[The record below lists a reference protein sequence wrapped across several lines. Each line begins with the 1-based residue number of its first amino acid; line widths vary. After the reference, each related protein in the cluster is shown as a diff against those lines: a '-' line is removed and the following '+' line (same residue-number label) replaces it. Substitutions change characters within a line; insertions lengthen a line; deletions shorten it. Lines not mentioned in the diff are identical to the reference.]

1 MIKLLEEFSRQGL
14 RKNFRKLI
22 LVTLRL
28 SAFAGGNSESGEE
41 IFLAKARRRK
51 VLERSERL

>member
-1 MIKLLEEFSRQGL
+1 MIKLLEVFSRQGL
-14 RKNFRKLI
+14 RKKFRKLI

-41 IFLAKARRRK
+41 IFLAKAQ
-51 VLERSERL
+51 SGQG

>member
-1 MIKLLEEFSRQGL
+1 MIKLLEVFFRQGL

-41 IFLAKARRRK
+41 IFLAKAQ
-51 VLERSERL
+51 SGQG